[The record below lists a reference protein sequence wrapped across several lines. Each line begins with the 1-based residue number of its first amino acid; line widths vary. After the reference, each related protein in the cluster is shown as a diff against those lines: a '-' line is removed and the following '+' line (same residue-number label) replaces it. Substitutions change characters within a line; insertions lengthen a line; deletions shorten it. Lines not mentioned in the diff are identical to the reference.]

1 MVKKSLFYLI
11 LVFVLIGVLEGLSWV
26 VYSLLYEDPY
36 SQKTMQIQ
44 RQRVIAEPSKPF
56 EMNEEQRRDIA
67 ATHRREAIHPYLGF
81 VLDPEKMPFTRVNKY
96 GFVGDLPP
104 LDNSNHDDKFTIAVV
119 GGSFAHDLAA
129 GEGSKILVDKLT
141 KSGNLN
147 GKEPEI
153 VNLALPGMK
162 QPQQLFIIN
171 YFLSLGFHFD
181 IILNI
186 DGFNEIVLPVAE
198 NIKSGTNVFYP
209 RAWRFRVS
217 SRIGPEEMKAAG
229 KLALKEDKRSSV
241 ADLFS
246 KEPFI
251 HSVTLNLIWSL
262 LDTRF
267 AQSIEKTRYEVT
279 GILLNPTE
287 KEKIIGSYAALG
299 PTKKYLSESD
309 AYHDLAAYWARS
321 SQLID
326 IVSNYNDIHYFHVLQ
341 PNQYVEGSKVFND
354 EERKVALEGES
365 EYRKPASDG
374 YPFLIKQGKQIHSS
388 GVKYT
393 NLTMLF
399 KGNDSIL
406 YKDNCC
412 HLNEKGYK
420 LVASEIADIVI
431 QSIWPDL

>member
-1 MVKKSLFYLI
+1 M
-11 LVFVLIGVLEGLSWV
+11 
-26 VYSLLYEDPY
+26 
-36 SQKTMQIQ
+36 
-44 RQRVIAEPSKPF
+44 
-56 EMNEEQRRDIA
+56 
-67 ATHRREAIHPYLGF
+67 
-81 VLDPEKMPFTRVNKY
+81 
-96 GFVGDLPP
+96 PP
-104 LDNSNHDDKFTIAVV
+104 LENSNHDDKFTIAIV
-119 GGSFAHDLAA
+119 GGSFAHGIAA
-129 GEGSKILVDKLT
+129 GEGGKILVDKLT

-198 NIKSGTNVFYP
+198 NIKSETNVFYP

-246 KEPFI
+246 KEPFQ

-279 GILLNPTE
+279 GVLLNPTE

-299 PTKKYLSESD
+299 PSKKYLSESD
-309 AYHDLAAYWARS
+309 TYHDLAAYWARS
-321 SQLID
+321 SQLMD
-326 IVSNYNDIHYFHVLQ
+326 VVSNYNDTHYFHYLQ
-341 PNQYVEGSKVFND
+341 PNQYVEGKKFIMMKNARLSLK
-354 EERKVALEGES
+354 ES
-365 EYRKPASDG
+365 QNTAHRLLMD
-374 YPFLIKQGKQIHSS
+374 IH
-388 GVKYT
+388 
-393 NLTMLF
+393 F
-399 KGNDSIL
+399 
-406 YKDNCC
+406 
-412 HLNEKGYK
+412 
-420 LVASEIADIVI
+420 
-431 QSIWPDL
+431 